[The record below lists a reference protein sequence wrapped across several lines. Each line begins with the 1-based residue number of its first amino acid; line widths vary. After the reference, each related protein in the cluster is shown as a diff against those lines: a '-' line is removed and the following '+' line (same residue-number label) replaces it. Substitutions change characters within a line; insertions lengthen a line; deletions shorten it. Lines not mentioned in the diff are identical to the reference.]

1 MADVASDVTIGM
13 LGPLEVRVG
22 FGEPVEVVGP
32 RLRTLVIGLALDP
45 DRMVLASQ
53 LIDAVLDGT
62 AGGGDQRAWP
72 TDTWAKVGVDPQATA
87 GVVIGGWERG
97 DLPGLQLGG
106 LTAEEAL
113 ALERP
118 AMTYV
123 REQLRERSARQLRR
137 AWRRWLHPTSGRRSG
152 VRFL

>member
-45 DRMVLASQ
+45 DRVVLASQ

-72 TDTWAKVGVDPQATA
+72 TDTWAKVS
-87 GVVIGGWERG
+87 GG
-97 DLPGLQLGG
+97 
-106 LTAEEAL
+106 
-113 ALERP
+113 
-118 AMTYV
+118 
-123 REQLRERSARQLRR
+123 
-137 AWRRWLHPTSGRRSG
+137 
-152 VRFL
+152 